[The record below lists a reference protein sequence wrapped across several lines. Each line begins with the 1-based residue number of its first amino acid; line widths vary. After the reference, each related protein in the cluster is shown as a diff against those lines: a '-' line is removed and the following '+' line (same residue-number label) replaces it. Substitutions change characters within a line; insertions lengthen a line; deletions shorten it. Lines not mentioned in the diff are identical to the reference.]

1 MSKIEKYSLYEFEIY
16 VSNKDEV
23 YEQWSYMIYVKPFE
37 SCDLDHI
44 DSDEWF
50 GTEQEARF
58 AAIGHI
64 NLLENGE
71 G

>member
-1 MSKIEKYSLYEFEIY
+1 MEKFSLYEFNVILDLHGCGWYYEIY
-16 VSNKDEV
+16 TD
-23 YEQWSYMIYVKPFE
+23 
-37 SCDLDHI
+37 DI
-44 DSDEWF
+44 DYINWRKTNILRSSDEWF
-50 GTEQEARF
+50 DTAQEARF